1 MTYLLTVR
9 KEAEFDISKTFD
21 FYEEHRLG
29 LGHDF
34 ILCVDAALSKIERNP
49 LLYKRI
55 HKNLRRIPIER
66 FPYRILYL
74 VQDQHILVTAVFHAR
89 KNPVSWTKRT

>member
-49 LLYKRI
+49 LLYSVNRAVNRATHKLKTKNQLKRQFYSKKKSKKQI
-55 HKNLRRIPIER
+55 KLRNQANI
-66 FPYRILYL
+66 
-74 VQDQHILVTAVFHAR
+74 
-89 KNPVSWTKRT
+89 